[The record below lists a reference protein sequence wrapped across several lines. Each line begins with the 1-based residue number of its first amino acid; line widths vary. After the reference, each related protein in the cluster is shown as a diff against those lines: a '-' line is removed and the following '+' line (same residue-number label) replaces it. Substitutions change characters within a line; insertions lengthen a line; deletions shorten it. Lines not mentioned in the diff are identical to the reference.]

1 MSLFITIRLLDF
13 IDILLVS
20 ILLYKLYKLIRGTIA
35 FNISM
40 GIFTVYLAWL
50 LVKALKMELIST
62 ILGQLFGVGV
72 IALII
77 VFQQEI
83 RRFLIML
90 GSQYK
95 LHRWVN
101 FEKIFNYD
109 ADVSGDVHSPVIDII
124 SSACK
129 EMGSTRTGALIA
141 IQRKAGLSEYS
152 ATGESIQAKL
162 SKELL
167 KTIFFKNSPLHDGA
181 VIIKKNKIVSA
192 RCILPV
198 TDQRTLSPD
207 LGLRHR
213 AAIGMAEMTD
223 AIIVVVSEET
233 GSISVVRNGNIYRR
247 LNAEQLSEQ
256 LHKQFQA
263 K

>member
-20 ILLYKLYKLIRGTIA
+20 ILLYKLFKLIRGTIA

-40 GIFTVYLAWL
+40 GIFTVYLLWL

-95 LHRWVN
+95 LHRWIN
-101 FEKIFNYD
+101 FEKILNFD
-109 ADVSGDVHSPVIDII
+109 KEQEKAEHSEVVEII
-124 SSACK
+124 VSACK
-129 EMGSTRTGALIA
+129 EMGATRTGVLIA
-141 IQRKAGLSEYS
+141 IQRKANLNEYVE
-152 ATGESIQAKL
+152 TGELIQAKL

-181 VIIKKNKIVSA
+181 VIIHKNTIVSA

-213 AAIGMAEMTD
+213 AAIGMSEMTD
-223 AIIVVVSEET
+223 AIIVVVSEEN
-233 GSISVVRNGNIYRR
+233 GSISIVRDGQIFRR
-247 LNAEQLSEQ
+247 LNSEDFSKQLY
-256 LHKQFQA
+256 KQFEEE
-263 K
+263 

>member
-40 GIFTVYLAWL
+40 GIFTVYLVWL

-95 LHRWVN
+95 LHRWIN

-109 ADVSGDVHSPVIDII
+109 SHGTDNSNNPVIDII
-124 SSACK
+124 CAACK
-129 EMGSTRTGALIA
+129 EMGATRTGALIA
-141 IQRKAGLSEYS
+141 IQRKADLSEYA
-152 ATGESIQAKL
+152 ATGEAIQAKL

-181 VIIKKNKIVSA
+181 VILYKNTIVSA

-213 AAIGMAEMTD
+213 AAIGMSEMTD
-223 AIIVVVSEET
+223 AIIIVVSEENGT
-233 GSISVVRNGNIYRR
+233 ISIVRSGNIYRR
-247 LNAEQLSEQ
+247 LNAEELNKQ

-263 K
+263 E

>member
-1 MSLFITIRLLDF
+1 MPLFITIRLLDF
-13 IDILLVS
+13 IDILLVA
-20 ILLYKLYKLIRGTIA
+20 ILLYKLFKLIRGTIA

-40 GIFTVYLAWL
+40 GIFTVYLVWL

-95 LHRWVN
+95 LHRWIN
-101 FEKIFNYD
+101 FDKIFNFD
-109 ADVSGDVHSPVIDII
+109 AQEEDVNNDPVIDII
-124 SSACK
+124 CSACT
-129 EMGSTRTGALIA
+129 EMGATRTGALIA
-141 IQRKAGLSEYS
+141 IQRKADLSDYS
-152 ATGESIQAKL
+152 ETGEDIHAII

-181 VIIKKNKIVSA
+181 VIVDKNIIVSA

-213 AAIGMAEMTD
+213 AAIGMSEMTD
-223 AIIVVVSEET
+223 AIIIVVSEENGT
-233 GSISVVRNGNIYRR
+233 ISIVRDGHIYRR
-247 LNAEQLSEQ
+247 LNADEFKKQLQ
-256 LHKQFQA
+256 KQFQA
-263 K
+263 E